1 MQVEWGNFFAPR
13 EGLPSHN
20 FPKLRHLPGF
30 VWRIF
35 PNSLRALKPDLG
47 NSWILGTFGT
57 VTPPLLNKQE
67 GDDQVEKP
75 ILEDEE
81 DVEANKEHIMRHHLS
96 STAGICYP

>member
-1 MQVEWGNFFAPR
+1 MGRGLTHAWILDLFKCT
-13 EGLPSHN
+13 EGPQ
-20 FPKLRHLPGF
+20 P
-30 VWRIF
+30 
-35 PNSLRALKPDLG
+35 LKPNLG
-47 NSWILGTFGT
+47 NSWILGTFGM

>member
-1 MQVEWGNFFAPR
+1 M
-13 EGLPSHN
+13 
-20 FPKLRHLPGF
+20 
-30 VWRIF
+30 
-35 PNSLRALKPDLG
+35 
-47 NSWILGTFGT
+47 GTFGT

-81 DVEANKEHIMRHHLS
+81 DVEANKEHIRRHHFS

>member
-1 MQVEWGNFFAPR
+1 M
-13 EGLPSHN
+13 
-20 FPKLRHLPGF
+20 
-30 VWRIF
+30 
-35 PNSLRALKPDLG
+35 
-47 NSWILGTFGT
+47 GTFGT

-81 DVEANKEHIMRHHLS
+81 DVEANKEHIMRHHFS

>member
-1 MQVEWGNFFAPR
+1 M
-13 EGLPSHN
+13 GLGRVWPM
-20 FPKLRHLPGF
+20 PGF
-30 VWRIF
+30 FWRICS
-35 PNSLRALKPDLG
+35 NALRALKPDLG